1 MIVDRKVFVPM
12 RDGVRVALTTY
23 LPEGAGRFPVVVE
36 SVPYRKDD
44 DCYVRDWQN
53 YLYLADRGI
62 AGVRIDIRG
71 TGASEGVIT
80 DEYTA
85 AEMADTVEVLHWAA
99 EQPWSN
105 GNIGMWGISWGGF
118 SSLQTAML
126 RPEPL
131 QAIMPMHATHDRFAT
146 DIHYSG
152 GSVMAAEQGD
162 WPASMIGL
170 NALPPDP
177 EIVGDRWREMWMQ
190 RLDQTPQWIFEWF
203 RHQRRD
209 DYWRHGS
216 PCANYGSIAV
226 PTLLIGGWLDGYVDG
241 MLAMLKK
248 LTCPRRAV
256 IGPWGHYRPATGVPE
271 PTFDH
276 FDLMA
281 RWFGHHLRGDDNGVM
296 DMPELTSWV
305 RTEPPYDGAVTTGY
319 WRGDRIWSEGMK
331 WLLPLPGSEP
341 LVWRGPQWVGSHAP
355 AWDRAGTPS
364 TDSGPDDA
372 ESVVFESEPFAQ
384 PLSFLGQPLVRL
396 MVNSDQPFGLVAVR
410 LSAVSPSAEAHLI
423 SRGSRNLA
431 FPDDLADPHAVI
443 EGEWRLVE
451 VPLLAAAVSIPA
463 GWRLRLAIA
472 GADFPIIWPP
482 ARQFSLAIDPE
493 RSSAV
498 LPLLPEGGGILDIP
512 PTPRPPPAPVDIDED
527 TFDFG
532 VERNGGKAT
541 FRRNVAHRERQ
552 PGGLVYES
560 QQHSLTTV
568 EDGDPASMAVNS
580 TGSIRLTR
588 GEWQVGST
596 YALDI
601 ATSPSNFQIEIRLQ
615 TQEFGTEVFSR
626 TWSDS
631 IVREWG

>member
-12 RDGVRVALTTY
+12 RDGIRVALTTY

-44 DCYVRDWQN
+44 DCFARDWQN
-53 YLYLADRGI
+53 YLYLANRGI

-126 RPEPL
+126 QPEPL
-131 QAIMPMHATHDRFAT
+131 QAIMPVHATHDRFAT
-146 DIHYSG
+146 DIHYAG

-177 EIVGDRWREMWMQ
+177 EIVGDRWREMWME
-190 RLDQTPQWIFEWF
+190 RLEQTPQWIFEWF
-203 RHQRRD
+203 RHQQRD

-216 PCANYGSIAV
+216 PCADYGSIAV

-241 MLAMLKK
+241 MLAMLQK

-276 FDLMA
+276 LDLMA

-296 DMPELTSWV
+296 DMPELTSWM
-305 RTEPPYDGAVTTGY
+305 RTEPPYDGAVTKGF
-319 WRGDRIWSEGMK
+319 WRGDRIWSEGRK

-355 AWDRAGTPS
+355 AWDRAGTHS
-364 TDSGPDDA
+364 TDSAADDA
-372 ESVVFESEPFAQ
+372 ESIVFESEPIAQ
-384 PLSFLGQPLVRL
+384 PLSFLGQPLIRL

-410 LSAVSPSAEAHLI
+410 LLAVSPRAEAHLI
-423 SRGSRNLA
+423 CRGSRNLA
-431 FPDDLADPHAVI
+431 FPDDLADPQTVVA
-443 EGEWRLVE
+443 GEWRLVE
-451 VPLLAAAVSIPA
+451 VPLLAAAVIDSRRVAVAIGDCGRRLSDHLATCPA
-463 GWRLRLAIA
+463 ILPG
-472 GADFPIIWPP
+472 D
-482 ARQFSLAIDPE
+482 
-493 RSSAV
+493 RS
-498 LPLLPEGGGILDIP
+498 
-512 PTPRPPPAPVDIDED
+512 
-527 TFDFG
+527 
-532 VERNGGKAT
+532 
-541 FRRNVAHRERQ
+541 
-552 PGGLVYES
+552 
-560 QQHSLTTV
+560 
-568 EDGDPASMAVNS
+568 
-580 TGSIRLTR
+580 
-588 GEWQVGST
+588 
-596 YALDI
+596 
-601 ATSPSNFQIEIRLQ
+601 
-615 TQEFGTEVFSR
+615 GTEQRSAALAPR
-626 TWSDS
+626 RW
-631 IVREWG
+631 